1 LIMSETERV
10 QSELKGTTLR
20 VYWAVLKKGSDGM
33 GPRELM
39 RELELSSPSVAV
51 YHLEKLKNLG
61 LVEKAE
67 TGSYTVK
74 DQVKVEVFS
83 DYVRVVGMMLPRYL
97 FYSVLFTT
105 MLVSYLLIYPIQ
117 WSPQTMV
124 TLIFGLTACIIT
136 WAETIRVWSRRPF

>member
-1 LIMSETERV
+1 LIMGETERV

-20 VYWAVLKKGSDGM
+20 VYWAVLKKGSDGV

-67 TGSYTVK
+67 TGSFIVK
-74 DQVKVEVFS
+74 EQVKVEVFS

-117 WSPQTMV
+117 WGPQTMV

-136 WAETIRVWSRRPF
+136 WAETIRVWFRRPF

>member
-1 LIMSETERV
+1 MIMSETERV

-20 VYWAVLKKGSDGM
+20 VYWAVLKKGAEGT

-61 LVEKAE
+61 LVEKGE
-67 TGSYTVK
+67 TGSYTARE
-74 DQVKVEVFS
+74 QVKVEVFS

-105 MLVSYLLIYPIQ
+105 MLVSYLLIYPLQ
-117 WSPQTMV
+117 WNPQTMV
-124 TLIFGLTACIIT
+124 TLIFGATACIVT
-136 WAETIRVWSRRPF
+136 WFETIRVWYRRPF